1 MIKPR
6 ERLVSLLSGLLAFT
20 INNTIKSSKK
30 GFKSDSMVFIEWNQM
45 IFPVVAN
52 AILRLPETE
61 VYPAL
66 LAPICSN
73 WEKAPGLME
82 NLLWGLLF
90 VGLTPECEGRLVD
103 VWHRVGDV
111 VLSSEICTSSSRCLK
126 EDIQNILGLLIFSDR
141 RGILTATVK
150 DWSPPQEIT
159 DIIERWCSTVGS
171 HPECFPN
178 LVNLLRTIGFSYIS
192 DYGISWL
199 YSCIRGSSNPS
210 AMLEQ
215 VCRQNTLPELL
226 HNVWAAYHSVI
237 KQDPD
242 LQQKF
247 IYIVDVTAAQ
257 GAPIAL
263 QLQRKIEEDIRRG
276 G

>member
-1 MIKPR
+1 MFEGRHPEYPR
-6 ERLVSLLSGLLAFT
+6 
-20 INNTIKSSKK
+20 SSH
-30 GFKSDSMVFIEWNQM
+30 
-45 IFPVVAN
+45 
-52 AILRLPETE
+52 ILRSEGDLDRH
-61 VYPAL
+61 
-66 LAPICSN
+66 SQ
-73 WEKAPGLME
+73 GL
-82 NLLWGLLF
+82 
-90 VGLTPECEGRLVD
+90 VT
-103 VWHRVGDV
+103 
-111 VLSSEICTSSSRCLK
+111 
-126 EDIQNILGLLIFSDR
+126 
-141 RGILTATVK
+141 
-150 DWSPPQEIT
+150 PQEIT